1 MFIVREVSIC
11 GGGRKRSDVFF
22 PAKNLRNVPW
32 EVVDCRNSF
41 LVFVSDSSIFRL
53 AENLV

>member
-1 MFIVREVSIC
+1 VREVSIC

-32 EVVDCRNSF
+32 EVVWSRFGLNEFCHP
-41 LVFVSDSSIFRL
+41 VY
-53 AENLV
+53 NLLLWTTQT